1 MKIWIRDNT
10 NGKVFEYGKDSHDS
24 LHISE
29 DGRYLTYYNL
39 QNGDGSEFGSLEKKQ
54 GYNFVVDG
62 LPLTPNELSERTG
75 CIEHATDSYANIGGF
90 KCDCKCKKDNPETE
104 KLIADLEFLDD
115 NLEFDTIRDEDNG
128 KELDVHEVLEHAI
141 CLLKGEQW

>member
-10 NGKVFEYGKDSHDS
+10 NGKVFEYGKNWHDS
-24 LHISE
+24 LLISE

-39 QNGDGSEFGSLEKKQ
+39 QNGDGSEFGSLEKKV
-54 GYNFVVDG
+54 GYSFVVDG

-104 KLIADLEFLDD
+104 KLITDLEFLDD
-115 NLEFDTIRDEDNG
+115 GLEFDTTRDEDNG
-128 KELDVHEVLEHAI
+128 KEIDAHEVLEHAI

>member
-1 MKIWIRDNT
+1 MKIWIRDNI
-10 NGKVFEYGKDSHDS
+10 NGKVFEYGKDCHDS
-24 LHISE
+24 LRISE

-39 QNGDGSEFGSLEKKQ
+39 QNGDGSEFGS
-54 GYNFVVDG
+54 YSFVAEDC
-62 LPLTPNELSERTG
+62 PLTLEELSERTG
-75 CIEHATDSYANIGGF
+75 CIEHATECFANIGGF

-104 KLIADLEFLDD
+104 NLIADLEFLDD

-128 KELDVHEVLEHAI
+128 KEIDVHEVLEHAI